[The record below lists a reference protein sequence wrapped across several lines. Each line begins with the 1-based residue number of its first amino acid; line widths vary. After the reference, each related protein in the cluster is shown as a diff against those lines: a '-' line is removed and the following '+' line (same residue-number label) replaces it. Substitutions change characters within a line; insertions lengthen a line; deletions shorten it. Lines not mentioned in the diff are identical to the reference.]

1 MSQSEGNLPGPL
13 PPFQAPT
20 EVDDDV
26 KSNPENGLSSV
37 SETSEYESG
46 ENIADLGDLETEI
59 KRTN

>member
-1 MSQSEGNLPGPL
+1 MPGPL

-46 ENIADLGDLETEI
+46 ENIADLGDLKTEI